1 MIILDTNVVSEVMR
15 NRPDSRVF
23 TWLEGC
29 DPATLFTTT
38 ITEAEILV
46 GIARLAA
53 GVRQRNMLR
62 EAEEV
67 FRTDLAGRVLAFDRS
82 AAAAYAEIAA
92 RRERMGKRIDFA
104 DGQIAAIALVQ
115 GARLATGNVR
125 HFRDCGI
132 DIIDPWT
139 A

>member
-1 MIILDTNVVSEVMR
+1 MIILDTNVVSEIMR

-38 ITEAEILV
+38 ITEAEVLV
-46 GIARLAA
+46 GIARLAS
-53 GVRQRNMLR
+53 GQRQRNMLS

-82 AAAAYAEIAA
+82 AAAAYAEIAS
-92 RRERMGKRIDFA
+92 RRERMGKRIEFA
-104 DGQIAAIALVQ
+104 DGQIAAIALVH

-125 HFRDCGI
+125 HFQSCGI

-139 A
+139 V

>member
-1 MIILDTNVVSEVMR
+1 VIILDTNVVSEIMR

-29 DPATLFTTT
+29 DPASLFTTT

-46 GIARLAA
+46 GVARLAT
-53 GVRQRNMLR
+53 GLRKRNMLR

-92 RRERMGKRIDFA
+92 RRERMGNRIEFA
-104 DGQIAAIALVQ
+104 DGQIAAITLVQ
-115 GARLATGNVR
+115 GARLATQNIR
-125 HFRDCGI
+125 HFQYCGV

-139 A
+139 V

>member
-1 MIILDTNVVSEVMR
+1 MIVLDTNVVSEIMR

-23 TWLEGC
+23 AWLEGC

-38 ITEAEILV
+38 ITVAEILV

-53 GVRQRNMLR
+53 GLRQRNMLR

-82 AAAAYAEIAA
+82 AAAAYAEIAS
-92 RRERMGKRIDFA
+92 RRERMGKRIEFA
-104 DGQIAAIALVQ
+104 DGQIAAIALVH
-115 GARLATGNVR
+115 GARLATGNTR
-125 HFRDCGI
+125 HFQDCGI
-132 DIIDPWT
+132 DVIDPW
-139 A
+139 AA